1 MKTEFSKKLRNQ
13 TNLVRLEPNAQS
25 GMVGAILAFGWFA
38 EGGC

>member
-25 GMVGAILAFGWFA
+25 GMVGAILALGWFA